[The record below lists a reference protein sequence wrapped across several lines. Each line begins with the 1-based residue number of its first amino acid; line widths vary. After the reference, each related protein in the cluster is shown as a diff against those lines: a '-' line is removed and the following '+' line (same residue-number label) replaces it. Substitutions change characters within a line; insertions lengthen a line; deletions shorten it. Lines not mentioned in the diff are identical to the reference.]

1 MEGQFSSSK
10 ADGLLAIWPLDMAN
24 NHPLQPSPLSSTG
37 DSPPLYAFPSLLL
50 ATPRE
55 EIFRFSR
62 TPTSC
67 ETTRTAKVKR
77 QIAINGERVQL
88 QRAIFHPLD
97 PRRHVPPRATLGTIP
112 ATTCLAIGRTTC
124 LCFLDSQIWI
134 PIQGLPI
141 WPVHHRSPFNHFS
154 EPRDTSVTNFCR
166 IIIHFI
172 IEYFHRRYIYIY
184 YLTRVNIIANSY
196 STLKLKMA

>member
-1 MEGQFSSSK
+1 
-10 ADGLLAIWPLDMAN
+10 MAN

-141 WPVHHRSPFNHFS
+141 WPVHHPSPFNHFS